1 MNPAKLGHDGHQRT
15 PIAGVASMIGDI
27 NMADDQRDTQNDP
40 KGTHGAKP
48 ASPGDN
54 RGADDVDG
62 NMSGGASKA
71 KAPTEPESPDDQDSK
86 PSGAA

>member
-1 MNPAKLGHDGHQRT
+1 
-15 PIAGVASMIGDI
+15 
-27 NMADDQRDTQNDP
+27 MANEQRDSEDQPKTTQ
-40 KGTHGAKP
+40 GAKP

-71 KAPTEPESPDDQDSK
+71 EAPTEPEPTNDKDGK
-86 PSGAA
+86 PSQRPA